1 MISSWRVLFELT
13 AMHTKILR
21 LQRQI
26 IRLQRQIIRLKN
38 SKNKAKIRALKKKI
52 RQISSEKCEAQVRA
66 CDEIN
71 KTYLL
76 KLELQEAKKL
86 INMARKLIKKAS
98 NGVFTL
104 CSNLLHAFNAAIQK
118 RDQGR
123 GANFQQVRATTGFEP
138 GDTES
143 DEG

>member
-13 AMHTKILR
+13 AMPQKILR

-26 IRLQRQIIRLKN
+26 LRLQREIFRLKN
-38 SKNKAKIRALKKKI
+38 SKNKAKIRARKKI
-52 RQISSEKCEAQVRA
+52 IQISSERYEAQVRA

-71 KTYLL
+71 KNYLL
-76 KLELQEAKKL
+76 KSELQEANKL
-86 INMARKLIKKAS
+86 INMARKLLKHAS
-98 NGVFTL
+98 KGGLTKYPVL
-104 CSNLLHAFNAAIQK
+104 VRAFNEAIQK